1 MSNLFNEVQRGEHL
15 GAVEKAIESIRASLG
30 SEEKIVA
37 SVLATRVERG
47 NSGTE
52 RGALVVTNQR
62 LIYSGG
68 AWFGAGTNLEWRL
81 QQLNGIAATK
91 NLAFEHIEINA
102 GGAVVKFLIQYG
114 QSKPFVAQANRALA
128 DLNTSSAQGDS
139 KSDGG
144 DLGESLAKIAD
155 LFDRGLLSEDE
166 FLSAK
171 RRLLED

>member
-1 MSNLFNEVQRGEHL
+1 M
-15 GAVEKAIESIRASLG
+15 GAVDRAIESIRDSLG
-30 SEEKIVA
+30 SSEKILA
-37 SVLATRVERG
+37 SVAATRVERG

-52 RGALVVTNQR
+52 RGALVVTSQR

-81 QQLNGIAATK
+81 PQLNGIAATK

-102 GGAVVKFLIQYG
+102 GGAVVKFLVQYG
-114 QSKPFVAQANRALA
+114 EAKPFVAQSNRALSEIVS
-128 DLNTSSAQGDS
+128 SSAQPES
-139 KSDGG
+139 KSGGG

-171 RRLLED
+171 RRLLEG